1 MTKAHIM
8 VVEDER
14 IVAADI
20 QDRLRALG
28 YGVTALVTTGEEAEQ
43 VAAETRPDLVLMDIM
58 LKGQMDG
65 VEAAERITGALGI
78 PVVFLTAHADET
90 TLQRAKITAP
100 FGYIL
105 KPFDE
110 RELHT
115 TVEIALYRHATE
127 AKLKRVER
135 WLAAVVESIGDAVV
149 ATDKWGLITFM
160 NNVAGTLT
168 AWKPEDV
175 PGKPMTEVF
184 PLLDELNQQPIESPV
199 SRVVTEGAI
208 LQGRNH
214 TLLMAKDGSTSPV
227 EYTAAPIRD
236 DQSNIT
242 GIVWVFRNLK
252 PRREADAEHTQLV
265 GQIQAA
271 LAEVQAA
278 RDLLPVCPACTK
290 MRSDPEY
297 VRKLEA
303 YLRAHPEG
311 QSAQALCPEC
321 ANPSTESVPKPGRG
335 GKGDK

>member
-43 VAAETRPDLVLMDIM
+43 VAADTRPDLVLMDIM
-58 LKGQMDG
+58 LKGKMDG
-65 VEAAERITGALGI
+65 VEAAERITGALDI

-135 WLAAVVESIGDAVV
+135 WLAAVIESIGDAVV
-149 ATDKWGLITFM
+149 ATDRWGLITFM
-160 NNVAGTLT
+160 NTMAGNLT
-168 AWKPEDV
+168 AWTPEDAL
-175 PGKPMTEVF
+175 GRPMAEVF
-184 PLLDELNQQPIESPV
+184 PLLDELNHQPIESPV
-199 SRVVTEGAI
+199 SRVVTEGVTFQAH
-208 LQGRNH
+208 NH
-214 TLLMAKDGSTSPV
+214 TCLLARDGSRCPV

-236 DQSNIT
+236 DQSNIA
-242 GIVWVFRNLK
+242 GIVWVFHNLK
-252 PRREADAEHTQLV
+252 PRREAETEQLHLETRLH
-265 GQIQAA
+265 AA

-278 RDLLPVCPACTK
+278 RDLMPVCPACKNKRNDT
-290 MRSDPEY
+290 EY
-297 VRKLEA
+297 ARKVEA
-303 YLRAHPEG
+303 YLRANTG
-311 QSAQALCPEC
+311 SQIDQALCPEC
-321 ANPSTESVPKPGRG
+321 ANVTRQSPSKPNRG
-335 GKGDK
+335 EKGDK

>member
-43 VAAETRPDLVLMDIM
+43 VATETRPDLVLMDIM

-65 VEAAERITGALGI
+65 IEAAERITSNLNI

-127 AKLKRVER
+127 SKLKKVER
-135 WLAAVVESIGDAVV
+135 WLAAVLESIADAVV
-149 ATDKWGLITFM
+149 ATDKWGLITFL
-160 NNVAGTLT
+160 NERACSLT
-168 AWKPEDV
+168 GWIQDDAVGRPLADV
-175 PGKPMTEVF
+175 FQLVDEVT
-184 PLLDELNQQPIESPV
+184 QQALENPV
-199 SRVVTEGAI
+199 SRVVTQGILIHWSEPTSLISKGGAATPI
-208 LQGRNH
+208 G
-214 TLLMAKDGSTSPV
+214 
-227 EYTAAPIRD
+227 YTAAPIRD
-236 DQSNIT
+236 DQGSIT
-242 GIVWVFRNLK
+242 GIVWVFRDVSG
-252 PRREADAEHTQLV
+252 P
-265 GQIQAA
+265 
-271 LAEVQAA
+271 QAA
-278 RDLLPVCPACTK
+278 RGGQPAVREIPSPDVQVGVLSSLLPVCGSCK
-290 MRSDPEY
+290 R
-297 VRKLEA
+297 VRDDASYWKEVEA
-303 YLRAHPEG
+303 YL
-311 QSAQALCPEC
+311 QSSPNTQLGLCPEC
-321 ANPSTESVPKPGRG
+321 AKTVPVASAKLKSDPNRPQA
-335 GKGDK
+335 